1 NIGLEFHGV
10 ARGQQG
16 IEQFV
21 HGNRL
26 VVLQARAKILAL
38 QHARQP
44 VMGAKPNDVFGVHF
58 AEPFAVVANLGFV
71 AIENLEYLVEV
82 SPRVGVHLVAGQ
94 RWSCLRNAGRIANH
108 RTWAIPSWA
117 IASTRSGAAG
127 ASRPPS
133 AAPPS
138 ASRRSL
144 RRSCCTRRRSPS
156 TIP

>member
-1 NIGLEFHGV
+1 M
-10 ARGQQG
+10 
-16 IEQFV
+16 

-82 SPRVGVHLVAGQ
+82 STRVGVHLVAGQ

-108 RTWAIPSWA
+108 RGK
-117 IASTRSGAAG
+117 IANQKDRGVAQI
-127 ASRPPS
+127 
-133 AAPPS
+133 
-138 ASRRSL
+138 L
-144 RRSCCTRRRSPS
+144 KML
-156 TIP
+156 